1 MENKMNTLE
10 DLVRIIRILR
20 SENGCPWDRVQTHA
34 SIRMDMLEEAYEA
47 ADAIDKKDM
56 KNLCEEL
63 GDVLMQVVFHAEIET
78 EQGGF
83 TMGDV
88 IQGICEKMIYRH
100 PHVFGSGKAD
110 TAEEGLINWEELK
123 KKEKRQET
131 QTVVMQSVP
140 EALPALIRA
149 RKVQKKAADVGFD
162 FPVTADAMRK
172 VYEEVQELEQ
182 AVRENGEIEE
192 LVGIDDKLKLRTGH
206 GAFELGKW
214 SHIALVVDCSKGKDD
229 YNEKYKLY
237 VNGKQV
243 KWDDSRKTDM
253 DYSEIDLCAGN
264 DGGRVSIG
272 RASDNRRF
280 LDGAILEARIW
291 TVCRTEEQLKANA
304 WELHEQNPEGLLGR
318 WDFSAGAPTSYIEDG
333 TNSDHELLM
342 HISKYDS
349 WNATE
354 FPMSRFGEAPI
365 EVPFK

>member
-1 MENKMNTLE
+1 LRKKDRKLPFFLKNKYKSLWETNKRGTKFVPARKRRFVMENKMDTLE

-110 TAEEGLINWEELK
+110 TAEEVLINWEELK

-131 QTVVMQSVP
+131 QTEVMQSVP

-192 LVGIDDKLKLRTGH
+192 EFGDIL
-206 GAFELGKW
+206 F
-214 SHIALVVDCSKGKDD
+214 ALVNIS
-229 YNEKYKLY
+229 
-237 VNGKQV
+237 
-243 KWDDSRKTDM
+243 
-253 DYSEIDLCAGN
+253 
-264 DGGRVSIG
+264 
-272 RASDNRRF
+272 RF
-280 LDGAILEARIW
+280 LKI
-291 TVCRTEEQLKANA
+291 
-304 WELHEQNPEGLLGR
+304 NPEFALTKAIKKFINR
-318 WDFSAGAPTSYIEDG
+318 FEYIEK
-333 TNSDHELLM
+333 SALLEGKALSEM
-342 HISKYDS
+342 SLEEMDLLWDEAKIKL
-349 WNATE
+349 N
-354 FPMSRFGEAPI
+354 PMQ
-365 EVPFK
+365 

>member
-63 GDVLMQVVFHAEIET
+63 GDV
-78 EQGGF
+78 
-83 TMGDV
+83 

-110 TAEEGLINWEELK
+110 TAEEVLINWEELK

-131 QTVVMQSVP
+131 QTEVMQSVP

-192 LVGIDDKLKLRTGH
+192 EFGDIL
-206 GAFELGKW
+206 F
-214 SHIALVVDCSKGKDD
+214 ALVNIS
-229 YNEKYKLY
+229 
-237 VNGKQV
+237 
-243 KWDDSRKTDM
+243 
-253 DYSEIDLCAGN
+253 
-264 DGGRVSIG
+264 
-272 RASDNRRF
+272 RF
-280 LDGAILEARIW
+280 LKI
-291 TVCRTEEQLKANA
+291 
-304 WELHEQNPEGLLGR
+304 NPEFALTKAIKKFINR
-318 WDFSAGAPTSYIEDG
+318 FEYIEK
-333 TNSDHELLM
+333 SALLEGKALSEM
-342 HISKYDS
+342 SLEEMDLLWDEAKIKL
-349 WNATE
+349 N
-354 FPMSRFGEAPI
+354 PMQ
-365 EVPFK
+365 